1 MKSGKSEV
9 GTVILRARH
18 EGDSVVVEIEDDGKG
33 IDPRIIRAKAV
44 EKGLMTPERA
54 DAMPD
59 DEVIELIFAPG
70 FSTAATVTDISGRG
84 VGMDVVR
91 SNVRK
96 LNGRVGVRSTVGKGS
111 VFTIKLPL
119 TLAIIDALLVKS
131 GNQVFALPGTAVE
144 ETLIVPP
151 DSISHLTSRQAIN
164 LRGEVLGVC
173 RLKHLLKSAA
183 PDNPADEV
191 DGHSVVVVSAA
202 GRRMG
207 IIVDAF
213 VRRQEV
219 VIKPL
224 APYLAS
230 LPGISGASIMGDGG
244 VVLILDPAELL
255 QLAVQEAV

>member
-1 MKSGKSEV
+1 
-9 GTVILRARH
+9 
-18 EGDSVVVEIEDDGKG
+18 
-33 IDPRIIRAKAV
+33 
-44 EKGLMTPERA
+44 
-54 DAMPD
+54 
-59 DEVIELIFAPG
+59 
-70 FSTAATVTDISGRG
+70 
-84 VGMDVVR
+84 
-91 SNVRK
+91 
-96 LNGRVGVRSTVGKGS
+96 VGVRSTVGKGS
-111 VFTIKLPL
+111 IFTIKLPL

-131 GNQVFALPGTAVE
+131 GNQVFALPGTSVE

-151 DSISHLTSRQAIN
+151 ETISHLTSRQAIN

-173 RLKHLLKSAA
+173 RLKQLLKSAA
-183 PDNPADEV
+183 PDNEADEA
-191 DGHSVVVVSAA
+191 DGLSVVVVSAG

-207 IIVDAF
+207 IIVDSF

>member
-1 MKSGKSEV
+1 MKSGKSET

-33 IDPRIIRAKAV
+33 IDPKVIRAKAV
-44 EKGLMTPERA
+44 
-54 DAMPD
+54 
-59 DEVIELIFAPG
+59 
-70 FSTAATVTDISGRG
+70 
-84 VGMDVVR
+84 
-91 SNVRK
+91 
-96 LNGRVGVRSTVGKGS
+96 GKGS
-111 VFTIKLPL
+111 IFTIKLPL

-151 DSISHLTSRQAIN
+151 ESVSHLTSRQAIN

-173 RLKHLLKSAA
+173 RLKHLLKSAS
-183 PDNPADEV
+183 PDSADES
-191 DGHSVVVVSAA
+191 DGLSVVVVSAA

-207 IIVDAF
+207 IIVDTF